1 MTDHNTLEP
10 WQWGL
15 ILTLSAFV
23 LYAITD
29 VAARL
34 LAARKNRTGP
44 PPYNWHLDDGLLDA
58 WARDAE
64 GEVLTVGH
72 LIQWRMK

>member
-15 ILTLSAFV
+15 ILVLTVLV

-29 VAARL
+29 VAGRL
-34 LAARKNRTGP
+34 FAARKNRTGP
-44 PPYNWHLDDGLLDA
+44 PPYDWREDEKLLDA
-58 WARDAE
+58 FAREAE